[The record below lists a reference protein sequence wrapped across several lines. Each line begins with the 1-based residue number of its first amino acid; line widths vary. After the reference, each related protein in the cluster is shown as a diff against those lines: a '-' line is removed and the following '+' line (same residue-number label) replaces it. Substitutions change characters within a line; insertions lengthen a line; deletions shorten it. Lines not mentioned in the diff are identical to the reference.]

1 MTWGR
6 GATWAAQARG
16 STTAHQTLARLL
28 APRALLGVA
37 IHASHRLA
45 CASTR
50 CHMQDSRLRSFCGIP
65 IQSKARC
72 VKRSCHT
79 LSGAAQLPQAL
90 EAGMQ
95 VPHSRLR
102 KQLRAEPT
110 RHVALRA
117 SSAVADGPAPARA
130 GQPPVRGSQGLTGT
144 GPGVPRLEPCQVRSL
159 RRGCRLRL
167 SGTSAACQRAAGGAG
182 RAAHASAPAPST
194 ALSLGGRVRRSPV
207 DDPRP
212 RRRLDARR
220 VRLGLHAVRRSV
232 RLVSAKAPLQVLRTH
247 LLQRVL
253 LSSV

>member
-1 MTWGR
+1 MARLGLHKHGAVPLRTRPSRGCSPQGR
-6 GATWAAQARG
+6 CWAWQYTRATGSLVQAR
-16 STTAHQTLARLL
+16 
-28 APRALLGVA
+28 VA
-37 IHASHRLA
+37 ICKIPGSGASVA
-45 CASTR
+45 Y
-50 CHMQDSRLRSFCGIP
+50 
-65 IQSKARC
+65 QSKARHGAYKGAAILC
-72 VKRSCHT
+72 RD
-79 LSGAAQLPQAL
+79 AAQLPQAL

-167 SGTSAACQRAAGGAG
+167 SGTSAACKRAAGGAG

-247 LLQRVL
+247 LLQCVL